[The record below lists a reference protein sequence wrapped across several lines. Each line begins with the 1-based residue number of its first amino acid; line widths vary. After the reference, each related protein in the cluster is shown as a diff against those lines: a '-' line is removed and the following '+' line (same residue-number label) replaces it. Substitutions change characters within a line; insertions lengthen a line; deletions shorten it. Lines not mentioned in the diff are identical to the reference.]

1 MRIVAADSVQGFTQC
16 ILSENCPRSKIWVV
30 YENGRAYPQYVI
42 RYYRGARDPTRTRFA
57 SAADAGVGR
66 ARMPAGAG
74 FGGVVNPVHQAQ
86 PAHERL
92 RRHHHHHQQ
101 QQQQQQSPPPLP
113 QLAAGRPA
121 APPRLA
127 GPRVAA
133 APTPYLQWVVAS
145 QGLVP
150 GAATM
155 TINGTPTPNAI
166 VLRDGWQV
174 EEAWQRG
181 RASAEYTGENGQ
193 RYVLTFA
200 DMVQRNKD
208 TGNPSRAH
216 RLVNGSDSTWYAKVL
231 GPREPPGPNGE
242 RQFYG
247 TPRRPPHSRRRRL
260 RLTPLLL
267 TAPQWSRERAGPSG
281 PRTGCAP
288 RRR

>member
-1 MRIVAADSVQGFTQC
+1 MRIVAADSVQGYTQC
-16 ILSENCPRSKIWVV
+16 VISENCPRSKIWVV
-30 YENGRAYPQYVI
+30 YENGRAYPKYVI

-66 ARMPAGAG
+66 ARTPAGAG
-74 FGGVVNPVHQAQ
+74 ANTGGVVNPVHQAQ

-92 RRHHHHHQQ
+92 RRHHH
-101 QQQQQQSPPPLP
+101 QQQQSPPPLQ

-127 GPRVAA
+127 VPS
-133 APTPYLQWVVAS
+133 PDLQWVVAS

-155 TINGTPTPNAI
+155 AINGTPTPNAI
-166 VLRDGWQV
+166 VLRDGRQV

-200 DMVQRNKD
+200 DMTQRNKD

-216 RLVNGSDSTWYAKVL
+216 RLVNGSDSTWFAKAL
-231 GPREPPGPNGE
+231 GPREPSGPNGE

-247 TPRRPPHSRRRRL
+247 APRRPPRPAPPPAPAHAVAV
-260 RLTPLLL
+260 
-267 TAPQWSRERAGPSG
+267 APQWSRERAGPSG
-281 PRTGCAP
+281 PRTGCAL
-288 RRR
+288 RRH

>member
-1 MRIVAADSVQGFTQC
+1 MRIVAADSVQGYTQC
-16 ILSENCPRSKIWVV
+16 VISENCPRSKIWVV
-30 YENGRAYPQYVI
+30 YENGRAYPKYVI

-57 SAADAGVGR
+57 SAADAG
-66 ARMPAGAG
+66 AGAG
-74 FGGVVNPVHQAQ
+74 GARVVNPVHQAQ
-86 PAHERL
+86 PA

-101 QQQQQQSPPPLP
+101 QQSPPPLQ

-127 GPRVAA
+127 VPS
-133 APTPYLQWVVAS
+133 PDLQWVVAS

-155 TINGTPTPNAI
+155 AINGTPTPNAI
-166 VLRDGWQV
+166 VLRDGRQV

-200 DMVQRNKD
+200 DMTQRNKD

-216 RLVNGSDSTWYAKVL
+216 RLVNGSDSTWFAKAL
-231 GPREPPGPNGE
+231 GPREPSGPNGE

-247 TPRRPPHSRRRRL
+247 APRRPPRPAPPSAPAHAVAV
-260 RLTPLLL
+260 
-267 TAPQWSRERAGPSG
+267 APQWSRERAGPSG
-281 PRTGCAP
+281 PRTGCAL

>member
-1 MRIVAADSVQGFTQC
+1 MQGYTQTDTTGPDGAW
-16 ILSENCPRSKIWVV
+16 SKDETCPRSKVWVIF
-30 YENGRAYPQYVI
+30 ENGRAYPKYLI
-42 RYYRGARDPTRTRFA
+42 RYYRGDRDATRTQFETRE
-57 SAADAGVGR
+57 DAGVTGSM
-66 ARMPAGAG
+66 ARRHIDRQQDELT
-74 FGGVVNPVHQAQ
+74 VNPVH
-86 PAHERL
+86 P
-92 RRHHHHHQQ
+92 RRPR
-101 QQQQQQSPPPLP
+101 PPPALP
-113 QLAAGRPA
+113 GPRAAARAPAPA
-121 APPRLA
+121 AL
-127 GPRVAA
+127 
-133 APTPYLQWVVAS
+133 WVVAS

-150 GAATM
+150 GAGTM
-155 TINGTPTPNAI
+155 EINGVQTPNVIGMADAS
-166 VLRDGWQV
+166 RV

-260 RLTPLLL
+260 RLTPSAPAHAVAV
-267 TAPQWSRERAGPSG
+267 APQWSRERAGPSG